1 MEWRDQGLV
10 LSARKYGETAVIASL
25 LSPERGRHLGLI
37 RGGQSRRR
45 QGALQ
50 PGNLVDAVWRARLE
64 AHLGTYTLE
73 PVHDFAARVL
83 EDPLR
88 LKGLAAAMALLDA
101 SLAEREA
108 HAAVFHDTLAFLRA
122 LEAVEMPPSGRGA
135 VSDTVAVT
143 RAPDWAVA
151 YVRWELS
158 LLDCLGFG
166 LDLSCCAATGAVD
179 DLIYVSPRSGRA
191 VSAGAGAP
199 YKEKLLALPAF
210 LRADSPGRVQESDI
224 AAGLRL
230 TGYFLAHHHFGGEGR
245 AMPASR
251 ARFVDAFSD

>member
-10 LSARKYGETAVIASL
+10 LSTRKYGESAVIASL
-25 LSPERGRHLGLI
+25 LSPEQGRHLGLI

-45 QGALQ
+45 QGVLQ

-83 EDPLR
+83 DDPLR
-88 LKGLAAAMALLDA
+88 LKGLASAMALLDA

-108 HAAVFHDTLAFLRA
+108 HSAIFHDTIALLRA
-122 LEAVEMPPSGRGA
+122 LEDACGPSE
-135 VSDTVAVT
+135 V
-143 RAPDWAVA
+143 PDWAVA

-158 LLDCLGFG
+158 LLECLGFG
-166 LDLSCCAATGAVD
+166 LDLSCCAATGTAD

-191 VSAGAGAP
+191 VSAAAGAP
-199 YKEKLLALPAF
+199 YKEKLLPLPGF
-210 LRADSPGRVQESDI
+210 LAMEADDPVQTGDV

-230 TGYFLAHHHFGGEGR
+230 TGYFLTHHHFAGEGR

-251 ARFVDAFSD
+251 VRFVDAFPA

>member
-10 LSARKYGETAVIASL
+10 LSTRKYGESAVIASL
-25 LSPERGRHLGLI
+25 LSPDQGRHLGLI

-45 QGALQ
+45 QGVLQ

-83 EDPLR
+83 DDPLR

-108 HAAVFHDTLAFLRA
+108 HAAIFHDTVALLR
-122 LEAVEMPPSGRGA
+122 EMEK
-135 VSDTVAVT
+135 VDTRAEGQGGDT
-143 RAPDWAVA
+143 LAPDWAVA
-151 YVRWELS
+151 YVRWEVS
-158 LLDCLGFG
+158 LLECLGFG
-166 LDLSCCAATGAVD
+166 LDLSCCAATGTTD
-179 DLIYVSPRSGRA
+179 ELTYVSPRSGRV
-191 VSAGAGAP
+191 VSAAAGAP
-199 YKEKLLALPAF
+199 YKEKLLRLPAF
-210 LRADSPGRVQESDI
+210 LQGDPGDPVGRGEI

-230 TGYFLAHHHFGGEGR
+230 TGYFLNHHHFVGEGR
-245 AMPASR
+245 QMPASR
-251 ARFVDAFSD
+251 VRFVDAFAA

>member
-10 LSARKYGETAVIASL
+10 LSTRKHGESAVIASV
-25 LSPERGRHLGLI
+25 LSPSQGRHLGLI

-45 QGALQ
+45 QGILQ

-64 AHLGTYTLE
+64 AHLGNYTLE
-73 PVHDFAARVL
+73 PLHDFAAQVL

-88 LKGLAAAMALLDA
+88 LKGLASAMALLDA

-108 HAAVFHDTLAFLRA
+108 HAAVFHDTIALLRTMETPEEGPA
-122 LEAVEMPPSGRGA
+122 MPPWTA
-135 VSDTVAVT
+135 
-143 RAPDWAVA
+143 A
-151 YVRWELS
+151 YVRWELK

-166 LDLSCCAATGAVD
+166 LDLTCCAATGAQD
-179 DLIYVSPRSGRA
+179 DLVYVSPRSGQA
-191 VSAGAGAP
+191 VCREAGAP
-199 YKEKLLALPAF
+199 YHEKLLPLPAF
-210 LRADSPGRVQESDI
+210 LLDDGADQPGEGDI

-230 TGYFLAHHHFGGEGR
+230 TGYFLGRHHFAAEGR

-251 ARFVDAFSD
+251 VRFVDAFAL

>member
-10 LSARKYGETAVIASL
+10 LSTRKYGETAVIASL
-25 LSPERGRHLGLI
+25 LSPAQGRHLGLI

-45 QGALQ
+45 QGVLQ

-83 EDPLR
+83 DDPLR
-88 LKGLAAAMALLDA
+88 LKGLASAMALLDG

-108 HAAVFHDTLAFLRA
+108 HAAIFHDTVALLRA
-122 LEAVEMPPSGRGA
+122 LEDAGPPSPQAFEEGPRG
-135 VSDTVAVT
+135 V
-143 RAPDWAVA
+143 PDWMVA

-158 LLDCLGFG
+158 LLECLGFG

-179 DLIYVSPRSGRA
+179 DLVYVSPRSGRA
-191 VSAGAGAP
+191 VSAAAGAP
-199 YKEKLLALPAF
+199 YKEKLLPLPDF
-210 LRADSPGRVQESDI
+210 LRTEAGEPVQAGDI

-230 TGYFLAHHHFGGEGR
+230 TGYFLTHHHFAGEGR
-245 AMPASR
+245 SMPASR
-251 ARFVDAFSD
+251 VRFVDAFTA

>member
-10 LSARKYGETAVIASL
+10 LSTRKHGESALIASL
-25 LSPERGRHLGLI
+25 LSPAQGRHLGLI
-37 RGGQSRRR
+37 RGGQSSRR

-50 PGNLVDAVWRARLE
+50 PGHLVDAVWRARLE

-108 HAAVFHDTLAFLRA
+108 HAAIFEDTLALLRVM
-122 LEAVEMPPSGRGA
+122 EATGEATGQGPGA
-135 VSDTVAVT
+135 ADAAWTA
-143 RAPDWAVA
+143 A
-151 YVRWELS
+151 YVRWELK

-166 LDLSCCAATGAVD
+166 LDLSCCAATGATE

-191 VSAGAGAP
+191 VSRAAGAA
-199 YKEKLLALPAF
+199 YREKLLALPAF
-210 LRADSPGRVQESDI
+210 LLGEAAAGAEREEI

-230 TGYFLAHHHFGGEGR
+230 TGYFLGCHHFAPQGR
-245 AMPASR
+245 AMPPSR
-251 ARFVDAFSD
+251 LRFVDAFAR

>member
-10 LSARKYGETAVIASL
+10 LSTRKYGESAVIASL
-25 LSPERGRHLGLI
+25 LSPEQGRHLGLI

-45 QGALQ
+45 QGVLQ

-83 EDPLR
+83 DDPLR

-108 HAAVFHDTLAFLRA
+108 HAAIFHDTIALLRA
-122 LEAVEMPPSGRGA
+122 LEAAGTPPDARPEGEGGA
-135 VSDTVAVT
+135 PV
-143 RAPDWAVA
+143 APDWAVA
-151 YVRWELS
+151 YVRWEVS
-158 LLDCLGFG
+158 LLECLGFG
-166 LDLSCCAATGAVD
+166 LDLSACAATGTAD
-179 DLIYVSPRSGRA
+179 GLIYVSPRSGRA
-191 VSAGAGAP
+191 VSAAAGAP
-199 YKEKLLALPAF
+199 YKEKLLPLPAF
-210 LRADSPGRVQESDI
+210 LRDDACEPVDMADI

-230 TGYFLAHHHFGGEGR
+230 TGYFLTHHHFVEEGR
-245 AMPASR
+245 AMPAGR
-251 ARFVDAFSD
+251 VRFVDAFSA